1 MGTADGDVVGVVEL
15 DLGRHAT
22 DLVVLDGP
30 DRLVDRRHGEQA
42 VEERQLLLARRGL
55 LELARDD
62 EVLGA
67 AVAEM
72 LGARDARDERGA
84 IRGETGAAGDQLLR
98 SAPTRRR

>member
-1 MGTADGDVVGVVEL
+1 MGAAHGDIVAVVEL
-15 DLGRHAT
+15 DLGRHAP

-42 VEERQLLLARRGL
+42 LEKRQLLLARRGL

-72 LGARDARDERGA
+72 LAARDTRNEGGA
-84 IRGETGAAGDQLLR
+84 IRGEAARG
-98 SAPTRRR
+98 